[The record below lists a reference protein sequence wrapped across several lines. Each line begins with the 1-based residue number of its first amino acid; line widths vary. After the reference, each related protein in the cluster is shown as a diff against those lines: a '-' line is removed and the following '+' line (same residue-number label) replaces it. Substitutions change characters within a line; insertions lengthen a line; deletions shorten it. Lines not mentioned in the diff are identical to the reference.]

1 MFDAGQGENGDAVPG
16 SALPGGPAG
25 RGLTGT
31 VVAPRRGAERP
42 WLAAD
47 RGFEEVVADLFGGAN
62 LAALLPALLT
72 LEPEVDGPGGFA
84 TGDPGGHEP
93 WPGELDAADD
103 SDGTVAP
110 EGPAGLSPGDG
121 ADLFGDDTLPGW
133 FVALQRCLEPAGGG
147 ERLAVGI
154 GMAPRRAESRPLR
167 RDRSPAARATDEA
180 RAARR
185 DGLVS
190 ESLGQMTTTAVVEV
204 VAAFKR
210 IEAWAAS
217 QAARAA
223 AELASRPE
231 LEPTYQRPVPAA
243 VGSSVALQVPA
254 LAANTLAKRLGTS
267 EHATGRLVRTGM
279 ARNGT
284 LYATGDALAAG
295 EIDWPKAQAM
305 VAALAAVPWHVAH
318 AVEDRVLPRAS
329 TRTPGQLR
337 QDIARALL
345 DVDPDD
351 ADRRHVRARQ
361 ERRVERPVPLPDGMA
376 LVRAILPADAAV
388 RLDATL
394 QSAARHAKA
403 SGDGRR
409 MDQLRADALDAL
421 VTHAWRRGTIGD
433 HSDHGEAGDP
443 GTGSEAG
450 TAERMKL
457 AHLGRRAQINVTVDL
472 TTLLGLTRTP
482 GTLSGYGPISA
493 GLARDLARDAT
504 WRRLITDPVTGLVA
518 DVATTR
524 YRPPANLDELVRLR
538 HPTCIDPVCSVPSD
552 RCDLDHHDAW
562 TPAHPDTSAS
572 NLGPLCRTHHL
583 HKTHGGYGYART
595 GPGTHEITTPTG
607 HRYRTGPWDPP
618 GPTPC
623 ADPADCADFTL
634 RADPTHTSEGRARTA
649 PPDGPDPPF

>member
-1 MFDAGQGENGDAVPG
+1 MFDATGGETGDAVPG
-16 SALPGGPAG
+16 AALPARSGSLGAG
-25 RGLTGT
+25 ATATDPLPGS
-31 VVAPRRGAERP
+31 ARP

-47 RGFEEVVADLFGGAN
+47 RSFEDVVAELPGGAD

-72 LEPEVDGPGGFA
+72 LEPEVDGPGVFA
-84 TGDPGGHEP
+84 TGNPGGHEP

-110 EGPAGLSPGDG
+110 EGPAGLSPGEG

-133 FVALQRCLEPAGGG
+133 FVALQRCLKPAGGG
-147 ERLAVGI
+147 ERQAVGI
-154 GMAPRRAESRPLR
+154 GMAPRRAGSRPLR

-190 ESLGQMTTTAVVEV
+190 ESLGQMSTTAVVEV

-231 LEPTYQRPVPAA
+231 LEPTFQRPVPAA
-243 VGSSVALQVPA
+243 VGSPVALQVPA
-254 LAANTLAKRLGTS
+254 LAANTLAKRLGAS

-279 ARNGT
+279 ALTGT
-284 LYATGDALAAG
+284 LYATGDALATG
-295 EIDWPKAQAM
+295 DLDWAKAQ
-305 VAALAAVPWHVAH
+305 VVVTALAAVPWHVAH

-337 QDIARALL
+337 RDIAKALL
-345 DVDPDD
+345 EVDPED
-351 ADRRHVRARQ
+351 ADRRHLRARN

-376 LVRAILPADAAV
+376 LVRAVLPADAAV

-394 QSAARHAKA
+394 QSAAQHATSA
-403 SGDGRR
+403 GDGRT
-409 MDQLRADALDAL
+409 MDQLRADALAAL
-421 VTHAWRRGTIGD
+421 TTHAWRTGTISPAGD
-433 HSDHGEAGDP
+433 HSNLPAAEWTDEN
-443 GTGSEAG
+443 TGG
-450 TAERMKL
+450 ERMKL
-457 AHLGRRAQINVTVDL
+457 AHLRRRAQINVTVDL
-472 TTLLGLTRTP
+472 TTLLGLTRNP

-493 GLARDLARDAT
+493 DLARDLARDAT
-504 WRRLITDPVTGLVA
+504 WRRLITDPATALVV
-518 DVATTR
+518 DVATNR

-538 HPTCIDPVCSVPSD
+538 HPTCIDPLCSVPSD
-552 RCDLDHHDAW
+552 RCDLDHHEEWSAAN
-562 TPAHPDTSAS
+562 PETSAP

-583 HKTHGGYGYART
+583 HKTHGGYGYAQSA
-595 GPGTHEITTPTG
+595 PGVHEITTPTG
-607 HRYRTGPWDPP
+607 HRYRTEPPQLPGPGSREHRAPP
-618 GPTPC
+618 G
-623 ADPADCADFTL
+623 D
-634 RADPTHTSEGRARTA
+634 
-649 PPDGPDPPF
+649 PDPPS